1 VVLHDLSPAIA
12 HHSLESALS
21 AAAHVGANALQVPS
35 VAWLSAS
42 LDESELRKVRA
53 VVSAH
58 AMELTATLGPLN
70 ACWPERMSEL
80 LALGGGDVDI
90 GIERSVRAASAAGIS
105 ALHVTC
111 GQLQDRS
118 VTTPT
123 WSEQL
128 SRNAALVVS
137 AAGLAA
143 AEGIE
148 LVLQTHEEMSSW
160 EAVAIADAS
169 DGTVQLGFN
178 PVSLLVG
185 MEDPLLAAARVAA
198 VTHTVFVDDAA
209 LYRTDTGLHRKLRV
223 VGEGVIDWHAVLGV
237 LEAISTNG
245 FHMSLDLHRASFD
258 IPFFLPDWFTEHSDI
273 GIDDMTRVC
282 ALASK
287 SDASDATIEQRFS
300 GGVHAIRRFLARG
313 S

>member
-1 VVLHDLSPAIA
+1 VALHDLSSASA
-12 HHSLESALS
+12 LDSLETALC
-21 AAAHVGANALQVPS
+21 AAADVGANALQVPS
-35 VAWLSAS
+35 VTWLSAS
-42 LDESELRKVRA
+42 LDESELRKVRE

-58 AMELTATLGPLN
+58 EMQLTATVGPLN

-90 GIERSVRAASAAGIS
+90 GIERAVRAASAAGIS

-118 VTTPT
+118 ATTPT

-128 SRNAALVVS
+128 SRTAALVMT

-143 AEGIE
+143 AEGVE

-160 EAVAIADAS
+160 EAVEIADAS
-169 DGTVQLGFN
+169 DGTVQLGFS

-185 MEDPLLAAARVAA
+185 MEDPLLAASRVAA

-209 LYRTDTGLHRKLRV
+209 LYRTDTGLHRKLRI
-223 VGEGVIDWHAVLGV
+223 VGEGIIDWHAVFSV
-237 LEAISTNG
+237 FEAISANG
-245 FHMSLDLHRASFD
+245 FHISLDLHHASFD
-258 IPFFLPDWFTEHSDI
+258 IPFFRPDWFTEHSDI
-273 GIDDMTRVC
+273 GIDEMTRVC

-287 SDASDATIEQRFS
+287 SDVSDATIEQRFS